1 MKNQSLLIFI
11 FLIFSSIGLCAQEF
25 RSMEELISDTSQQNK
40 YVPIVSVSNAVE
52 ETNQMIQQMKQSLLP
67 FEGIKQIDSVL
78 SVYKVKIDSI
88 IHLMKEDSVKS
99 TGFRDIERRDVA
111 LNQYK
116 SVLTEFNQQLQ
127 SEIEKLNDDSEEIQQ
142 LDQIWE
148 NTRSIKEFQ
157 EVSQT
162 IQDEINALAARIK
175 NEQKK
180 IQDQINNYLE
190 IQIEINQQISRIQ
203 EMLDN
208 INREQQIADR
218 QLLTR
223 SAPPIWK
230 IIGAV
235 KRTDGS
241 QFELTNLI
249 QLRKND
255 ILAYYK
261 NNKTRFYL
269 ALLYLLL
276 FQFFFYYLKSL
287 IHKTEFEKELDVSQN
302 TALKFLK
309 KNWLTGLVLGLV
321 IAFVTLPNKPRII
334 ENLLLLVSLLPLYY
348 LFAHSVEKKY
358 YRLIRLL
365 FLLFFLTL
373 FVEGFREVA
382 IIRRFFMLGLNLLML
397 TLLITLTYKKW
408 TRLFKSNFIASG
420 SRLITKIFIGF
431 LIISVLANIWGSF
444 RFSIYVTYAV
454 TGSIFYGLLVY
465 LIYLIVVGMTAAF
478 LFSRSAGNLS
488 IVKNFRYEIEHRIA
502 AGSRFILVI
511 AYLILLFRSFDV
523 LKEILQFIGNILK
536 YPFHIGNLTFTIG
549 DILLFILILMIARW
563 ISRFIVFIL
572 NEQVYYKTRKKK
584 DMAASVSALVSF
596 TIITIGFLIGVMAIG
611 FELDKLTIL
620 ISAFGVG
627 IGFGLQNIFNNL
639 VSGIIMVFERPL
651 QVGDVIEVGQLIGTV
666 KSIGIRSSTVRTF
679 DGSEVIV
686 PNGNLISNEL
696 INWTHSDMQRRLII
710 KVGVAYGTNPEKVIE
725 LLENVALENPNI
737 MDKPKPYALFTE
749 FADSSLNF
757 ELRCWTDNFD
767 NWLTTISNLRVSV
780 NQVLAEAGITIP
792 FPQRDVHL
800 FQAEKLPPKKSSPKK
815 K

>member
-1 MKNQSLLIFI
+1 
-11 FLIFSSIGLCAQEF
+11 
-25 RSMEELISDTSQQNK
+25 MEELISDTSQQNK

-52 ETNQMIQQMKQSLLP
+52 ETNQMIQQMRQSLLP
-67 FEGIKQIDSVL
+67 LEGIKQIDSIL

-148 NTRSIKEFQ
+148 NTKSIKEFQ

-218 QLLTR
+218 KLLTR

-255 ILAYYK
+255 ILTYYM

-276 FQFFFYYLKSL
+276 FQIFFYYLKSL

-321 IAFVTLPNKPRII
+321 IAYVTLPNKPRII

-348 LFAHSVEKKY
+348 LFAHAVDKKY
-358 YRLIRLL
+358 YLLIRLL

-420 SRLITKIFIGF
+420 SRLTTKIFIGF

-465 LIYLIVVGMTAAF
+465 LIYLIIVGMTAAF
-478 LFSRSAGNLS
+478 LFSRSAGKLS

-523 LKEILQFIGNILK
+523 LKEILQFIENILK
-536 YPFHIGNLTFTIG
+536 YPFHIGNITFTIG

-710 KVGVAYGTNPEKVIE
+710 QVGVAYGTNPEKVIE

-737 MDKPKPYALFTE
+737 MDNPKPYALFTE

-767 NWLTTISNLRVSV
+767 DWLTTISNLRVSV

-800 FQAEKLPPKKSSPKK
+800 FQAEATSPKKSSPRKK
-815 K
+815 